1 MWSRK
6 DYKRFI
12 QGHLIGWVQLHHLH
26 VWLMFMDVYGQIL
39 FNVDQMLCMKKA
51 AWKHVPVEI
60 VAPKRQGHP
69 NFGCLVG
76 ASPKIPQ
83 QIWFGFEVK
92 LPKCLEF
99 FGCSQSLFLKNLL
112 EIHHPLAH
120 MAWFRFRCPLWA
132 SSLRTKGLR
141 DAEVAACSASSS
153 LCSCLAAWQNMCL
166 SFNTASVETWMTS
179 NQTYY
184 SQLWSH
190 KSIMWM
196 FGRKRCLESSL
207 WGLPCE
213 S

>member
-1 MWSRK
+1 MLSRK

-99 FGCSQSLFLKNLL
+99 FDCRQFFENVSWKFTIRLHTWHDSVFAVHFGPLANQRFTGCWGCSVF
-112 EIHHPLAH
+112 
-120 MAWFRFRCPLWA
+120 
-132 SSLRTKGLR
+132 
-141 DAEVAACSASSS
+141 
-153 LCSCLAAWQNMCL
+153 
-166 SFNTASVETWMTS
+166 
-179 NQTYY
+179 
-184 SQLWSH
+184 
-190 KSIMWM
+190 SII
-196 FGRKRCLESSL
+196 
-207 WGLPCE
+207 
-213 S
+213 

>member
-1 MWSRK
+1 MLSRK

-99 FGCSQSLFLKNLL
+99 FDCSQFFENVSWKFT
-112 EIHHPLAH
+112 IR
-120 MAWFRFRCPLWA
+120 FRFRCPLWA
-132 SSLRTKGLR
+132 SSQPKVYGMLRLQRVQHHLVFVDAWRHDKTCAFLSTLQALRHEWHQTK
-141 DAEVAACSASSS
+141 DITVNCDH
-153 LCSCLAAWQNMCL
+153 
-166 SFNTASVETWMTS
+166 T
-179 NQTYY
+179 NQ
-184 SQLWSH
+184 
-190 KSIMWM
+190 
-196 FGRKRCLESSL
+196 
-207 WGLPCE
+207 
-213 S
+213 